1 MNMQRVVAIFCATI
15 LGWIGWWLG
24 GYVGL
29 MTAYFA
35 SVVTGAVGWYV
46 GTRIAQEYL

>member
-1 MNMQRVVAIFCATI
+1 MQRMIALICVTI
-15 LGWIGWWLG
+15 LGWLGWWLG

-29 MTAYFA
+29 MTAFFV
-35 SVVTGAVGWYV
+35 SVVTSAVGWYI